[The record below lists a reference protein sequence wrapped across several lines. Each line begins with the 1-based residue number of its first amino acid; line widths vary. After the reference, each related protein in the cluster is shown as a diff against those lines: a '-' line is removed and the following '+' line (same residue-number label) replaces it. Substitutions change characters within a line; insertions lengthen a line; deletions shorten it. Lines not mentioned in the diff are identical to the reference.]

1 MKITRRQLR
10 QIIKEELGT
19 LAVMTRMRGQNNRK
33 GYTSGL
39 GLYEDDDQ
47 KPAYPDALPTDVD
60 APDAQSDREAEVVA
74 ANQDYQDAPEGPRK
88 NKAAT
93 DLAMQ
98 VKARDNAAIKGMG

>member
-1 MKITRRQLR
+1 MLKITRKQLR
-10 QIIKEELGT
+10 RIIKEELGT
-19 LAVMTRMRGQNNRK
+19 LAVMPRLRGQNNRK
-33 GYTSGL
+33 GYTS

-60 APDAQSDREAEVVA
+60 APDAQSDREAEVVS
-74 ANQDYQDAPEGPRK
+74 ANQEYQDAPEGPRK